1 MRLTRL
7 IGGVAALTMAAA
19 AVVASTGTA
28 SAAVMGETDITLTGD
43 VTNAALAA
51 NVSVYAR
58 DPGGQTVLMNGKIGT
73 AFPIT
78 GAKGGEI
85 YHEGNIILTHAHS
98 WGVATVVLHNL
109 RINQNKKKISARVT
123 LNGDKAGRINVFT
136 YHDGDVKPTG
146 IYNVHVML
154 KSGIAS
160 VLNSTLGV
168 HIFAD
173 KMKFAKA
180 DIMPAA

>member
-28 SAAVMGETDITLTGD
+28 SAAVMGETDIMLTGD

-78 GAKGGEI
+78 GGKGGEI

-98 WGVATVVLHNL
+98 WGVN
-109 RINQNKKKISARVT
+109 
-123 LNGDKAGRINVFT
+123 
-136 YHDGDVKPTG
+136 
-146 IYNVHVML
+146 
-154 KSGIAS
+154 
-160 VLNSTLGV
+160 
-168 HIFAD
+168 
-173 KMKFAKA
+173 
-180 DIMPAA
+180 

>member
-7 IGGVAALTMAAA
+7 IGGVAALTVAAA
-19 AVVASTGTA
+19 AVIASAGTA
-28 SAAVMGETDITLTGD
+28 SAAGMGETDITLTGD

-58 DPGGQTVLMNGKIGT
+58 EPGGQTVLMNGKIAT

-78 GAKGGEI
+78 GGKGGQI
-85 YHEGNIILTHAHS
+85 YHEGNIMFTHAHS

-109 RINQNKKKISARVT
+109 HINQNKKKISARVT
-123 LNGDKAGRINVFT
+123 LNGDKVGRINVFT
-136 YHDGDVKPTG
+136 YHNGDVKATG
-146 IYNVHVML
+146 IYDVHIML

-168 HIFAD
+168 NIFAD
-173 KMKFAKA
+173 RMKIAKA